1 MTSPAP
7 KNDSPF
13 RLNRSRIM
21 ILVLVAL
28 ALVSIIGALTG
39 GLTGYQQL
47 REGTLE
53 QQAQ

>member
-1 MTSPAP
+1 MTPPEPP
-7 KNDSPF
+7 KDNPF
-13 RLNRSRIM
+13 RLNGTRIM
-21 ILVLVAL
+21 LLVLIAL
-28 ALVSIIGALTG
+28 ATLTIIGALTG